1 MASKIRNRTAA
12 IMLVLALAAMP
23 VSAAAQELVPG
34 GKAIG
39 IRMTTQGVVV
49 AGVSEVESGG
59 VKKSPAAEAGI
70 APGDVIVRLGP
81 AQISSAADFIAAVAK
96 LDGTP
101 VAVQVTRQGKT
112 KQFTVTPAK
121 DADGKL
127 RLGLWLRDGVT
138 GVGTVTFYD
147 PASGV
152 YGALGHGI
160 TDTDTGVL
168 LPLGEGSVSK
178 AAVTGLTKGESGKPG
193 QLDGSSDISSS
204 CGSIL
209 MNTEYSIFGIMQ
221 SGSVEGDPIECG
233 TIKTGPAAILT
244 TISGDTAK
252 EYSIEVNRVYHDTD
266 GDRVMITVTD
276 KALLAATGGIVQG
289 MSGSPIIQGG
299 NLVGAV
305 THVFV
310 NDPTHGYGL
319 SIQDMIATA
328 KACLDKAA

>member
-81 AQISSAADFIAAVAK
+81 AQINSAADFIAAVAK

-209 MNTEYSIFGIMQ
+209 MNTEYSI
-221 SGSVEGDPIECG
+221 
-233 TIKTGPAAILT
+233 
-244 TISGDTAK
+244 
-252 EYSIEVNRVYHDTD
+252 EVNRVYHDTD

>member
-81 AQISSAADFIAAVAK
+81 AQINSAADFIAAVAK

-147 PASGV
+147 PTSGV

>member
-178 AAVTGLTKGESGKPG
+178 AAVTGVTKGESGKPG

-209 MNTEYSIFGIMQ
+209 MNTEYGIFGIMQ

>member
-1 MASKIRNRTAA
+1 
-12 IMLVLALAAMP
+12 MLVLALAAMP

-81 AQISSAADFIAAVAK
+81 AQINSAADFIAAVAK

-178 AAVTGLTKGESGKPG
+178 AAVTGVTKGESGKPG

>member
-81 AQISSAADFIAAVAK
+81 AQINSAADFIAAVAK

-101 VAVQVTRQGKT
+101 VAIQVTRQGKT

-178 AAVTGLTKGESGKPG
+178 AAVTGVTKGESGKPG

>member
-81 AQISSAADFIAAVAK
+81 AQINSAADFIAAVAK

-152 YGALGHGI
+152 CGALGHGI
-160 TDTDTGVL
+160 TDTDTVVL

-178 AAVTGLTKGESGKPG
+178 AAVTGVTKGESGKPG

>member
-81 AQISSAADFIAAVAK
+81 AQINSAADFIAAVAK

-178 AAVTGLTKGESGKPG
+178 AAVTGVTKGESGKPG

-266 GDRVMITVTD
+266 GDLVMITVTD

>member
-1 MASKIRNRTAA
+1 MRR
-12 IMLVLALAAMP
+12 
-23 VSAAAQELVPG
+23 
-34 GKAIG
+34 
-39 IRMTTQGVVV
+39 RW
-49 AGVSEVESGG
+49 
-59 VKKSPAAEAGI
+59 
-70 APGDVIVRLGP
+70 
-81 AQISSAADFIAAVAK
+81 
-96 LDGTP
+96 
-101 VAVQVTRQGKT
+101 
-112 KQFTVTPAK
+112 
-121 DADGKL
+121 L

-178 AAVTGLTKGESGKPG
+178 AAVTGVTKGESGKPG

-209 MNTEYSIFGIMQ
+209 MNTEYGIFGIMQ

>member
-81 AQISSAADFIAAVAK
+81 AQINSAADFIAAVAK

-178 AAVTGLTKGESGKPG
+178 AAVTGVTKGESGKPG

-209 MNTEYSIFGIMQ
+209 MNTEYGIFGIMQ

-310 NDPTHGYGL
+310 NDPTHGYGF

>member
-81 AQISSAADFIAAVAK
+81 AQINSAADFIAAVAK

-178 AAVTGLTKGESGKPG
+178 AAVTGVTKGESGKPG

-209 MNTEYSIFGIMQ
+209 MNTEYGIFGIMQ

>member
-81 AQISSAADFIAAVAK
+81 AQINSAADFIAAVAK

-178 AAVTGLTKGESGKPG
+178 AAVTGVTKGESGKPG

>member
-81 AQISSAADFIAAVAK
+81 AQINSAADFIAAVAK

>member
-178 AAVTGLTKGESGKPG
+178 AAVTGVTKGESGKPG

>member
-81 AQISSAADFIAAVAK
+81 AQINSAADFIAAVAK

-160 TDTDTGVL
+160 TDTDTVVL

-178 AAVTGLTKGESGKPG
+178 AAVTGVTKGESGKPG

>member
-81 AQISSAADFIAAVAK
+81 AQINSAADFIAAVAK

-127 RLGLWLRDGVT
+127 RHASSRTVSRRGLIVACFTACAMVFGGGGSPSPMAEIIVQ
-138 GVGTVTFYD
+138 
-147 PASGV
+147 SGFV
-152 YGALGHGI
+152 
-160 TDTDTGVL
+160 
-168 LPLGEGSVSK
+168 
-178 AAVTGLTKGESGKPG
+178 AAVLGWVWWAQRAG
-193 QLDGSSDISSS
+193 QTPQAVG
-204 CGSIL
+204 
-209 MNTEYSIFGIMQ
+209 YS
-221 SGSVEGDPIECG
+221 
-233 TIKTGPAAILT
+233 A
-244 TISGDTAK
+244 
-252 EYSIEVNRVYHDTD
+252 
-266 GDRVMITVTD
+266 
-276 KALLAATGGIVQG
+276 VQ
-289 MSGSPIIQGG
+289 Q
-299 NLVGAV
+299 
-305 THVFV
+305 
-310 NDPTHGYGL
+310 
-319 SIQDMIATA
+319 
-328 KACLDKAA
+328 K

>member
-81 AQISSAADFIAAVAK
+81 AQINSAADFIAAVAK

-276 KALLAATGGIVQG
+276 KALLAATGGIVQC

>member
-12 IMLVLALAAMP
+12 IILVLALAAMP

-81 AQISSAADFIAAVAK
+81 AQINSAADFIAAVAK

-178 AAVTGLTKGESGKPG
+178 AAVTGVTKGESGKPG

-209 MNTEYSIFGIMQ
+209 MNTEYGIFGIMQ

>member
-81 AQISSAADFIAAVAK
+81 AQINSAADFIAAVAK

-252 EYSIEVNRVYHDTD
+252 ECSIEVNRVYHDTD

>member
-81 AQISSAADFIAAVAK
+81 AQISSAAGFIAAVAK

>member
-168 LPLGEGSVSK
+168 LPLGEGSVSG
-178 AAVTGLTKGESGKPG
+178 AAVTGVTKGESGKPG

-209 MNTEYSIFGIMQ
+209 MNTEYGIFGIMQ

-276 KALLAATGGIVQG
+276 KSLLAATGGIVQG